1 MRIIENN
8 IEQKKNHRNSKE
20 EFIDLTQLPLDEVD
34 KQNLLTRKGMNFE
47 EKI

>member
-20 EFIDLTQLPLDEVD
+20 EFIDLT
-34 KQNLLTRKGMNFE
+34 
-47 EKI
+47 